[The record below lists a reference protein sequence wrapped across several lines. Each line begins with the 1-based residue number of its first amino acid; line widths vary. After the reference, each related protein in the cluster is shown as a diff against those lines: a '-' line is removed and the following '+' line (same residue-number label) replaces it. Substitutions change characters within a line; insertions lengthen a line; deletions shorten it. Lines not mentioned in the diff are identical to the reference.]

1 MIGAKQNASG
11 GTITLPNAAAAN
23 MSSSGAAQR
32 SLAGTVSAPKGIIAT
47 ILVVI
52 GLVLLVA
59 IIGQREKVR
68 NALEPHSIVVNAWNM
83 IVVGV
88 IVLAD
93 FLLIK
98 ILLAK
103 MVAWH
108 FPGSA
113 TVAQVVHAAA

>member
-1 MIGAKQNASG
+1 MFTTAPTG
-11 GTITLPNAAAAN
+11 GGPMTVPTAALGN
-23 MSSSGAAQR
+23 TSSSAASQR
-32 SLAGTVSAPKGIIAT
+32 SLATGISSPNGVVAT
-47 ILVVI
+47 ILVIV
-52 GLVLLVA
+52 GLTIFFA
-59 IIGQREKVR
+59 ILGQREKVR

-83 IVVGV
+83 LIVGF

-108 FPGSA
+108 FPGSSTIA
-113 TVAQVVHAAA
+113 AVVHAAA